1 MKRLSF
7 LTFVMMVTCIVA
19 SCGTTSQMGGSG
31 CFGYW
36 NTDGPLRG
44 TRDANRNRSYP
55 YRQCVEKTVSHSWWK
70 IGRWPP
76 RDDIPSI
83 DSPRFILAAETD
95 WLYSNSWVI
104 GIEIEGNNRG
114 YPLSISNWHEIAN
127 DTICGVPVSITIY
140 PHCGTGLAFRRD
152 FDGAV
157 STLGVSGL
165 QYNIDLL
172 LYDR

>member
-1 MKRLSF
+1 MKQLTL

-83 DSPRFILAAETD
+83 DSPRLILAAEID

-104 GIEIEGNNRG
+104 GIEIEGKNRG
-114 YPLSISNWHEIAN
+114 LSAANFKLEWDLQRHNLRSSWINQNLPALWNWGGFSPGIWR
-127 DTICGVPVSITIY
+127 CGYYVWCLRFAI
-140 PHCGTGLAFRRD
+140 
-152 FDGAV
+152 
-157 STLGVSGL
+157 
-165 QYNIDLL
+165 
-172 LYDR
+172 